1 MSDPQDRNAEEP
13 VPVRYICPATWG
25 GEPLLPEFKG
35 EIQVAYV
42 LMVTHAAFLA
52 ERERADK
59 AESEAAMYLNN
70 ATEEQA
76 AHAETK
82 RQFEC
87 FKDLARDE
95 QNRLI
100 HSAEAQLATERAKRE
115 ALVALFD
122 DAITHSDKMH
132 AYRLRQQLTAILAA
146 PEKDLPSAGERCR
159 PPSAEFTGSDANLG
173 AKPAA
178 ELSAAP
184 EKEGEAP

>member
-52 ERERADK
+52 E
-59 AESEAAMYLNN
+59 
-70 ATEEQA
+70 QA

-100 HSAEAQLATERAKRE
+100 HSAEAQLAAERAKRE
-115 ALVALFD
+115 ALVALLD

-159 PPSAEFTGSDANLG
+159 PPSAECTGSDANLG

-178 ELSAAP
+178 ELTAAP